1 MQALF
6 EQILDSLQNSLLL
19 VGALFPR
26 LIVAVLLMLVGW
38 LLSRGVERAV
48 VKLLRL
54 LRVEAAAERTG
65 IDDFLVRGGVRF
77 TIVTLTGQV
86 AYWMLL
92 LTFTLAAFN
101 VVGLS
106 VGPDLIERLAGYVP
120 SVVAALATLVFG
132 SMAARFFRGI
142 VAAYL
147 GNVGMQGAAGIGVMV
162 QGALLAF
169 VALQALQLLG
179 IEVGLLTS
187 IFLLA
192 FGGLC
197 LALAIAFGLGGRA
210 WAEKVLEKTRSE
222 Q

>member
-1 MQALF
+1 MQALL
-6 EQILDSLQNSLLL
+6 EQILDSLQNSLMLVAALL
-19 VGALFPR
+19 PR
-26 LIVAVLLMLVGW
+26 LIVALLLMLVGW
-38 LLSRGVERAV
+38 LLSRAAERAV
-48 VKLLRL
+48 VWLLRRL
-54 LRVEAAAERTG
+54 HLESAAERTG

-86 AYWMLL
+86 AYWLLL

-147 GNVGMQGAAGIGVMV
+147 GNVGMQGAAGIGVLV

-197 LALAIAFGLGGRA
+197 LALALAFGFGGRA
-210 WAEKVLEKTRSE
+210 WAERVLEKTRSG

>member
-1 MQALF
+1 MQELF
-6 EQILDSLQNSLLL
+6 AQILDSVQNSLLL
-19 VGALFPR
+19 VGALLPR
-26 LIVAVLLMLVGW
+26 LLVAVLLMLVGW
-38 LLSRGVERAV
+38 WLSRSVERLV

-54 LRVEAAAERTG
+54 VRLEAAEERLG

-86 AYWMLL
+86 AFWLLL

-132 SMAARFFRGI
+132 SMVARFFRG
-142 VAAYL
+142 VVTAYL
-147 GNVGMQGAAGIGVMV
+147 GNVGMQGAAGIGVLV

-179 IEVGLLTS
+179 VEVGLLTS